1 MNFLAPFAL
10 LLAGAAAVPLVLH
23 LLRRRQ
29 GEKVDF
35 PAMRYL
41 LRAQKEHSSELRLRN
56 MLLMFLR
63 IAAVLA
69 FALAA
74 ARPLGRLSAGGHAPT
89 ALAIVLDNSLSTSVV
104 VEGAPVLARLKD
116 AARSAV
122 DRAATGDRLWLITA
136 DGRVVGGSAS
146 AVRTALDRLEPLSG
160 AGDLPTAV
168 RHAVA
173 LVRGS
178 GIPARQV
185 AILTD
190 AQATAWDADVPLE
203 GVSATVFAP
212 TLNPPRNRAVVRAT
226 PEPAHWTPRGAVR
239 AATSATDS
247 TTFRVMIGAR
257 AAARGTAP
265 PGTDIVVRVDPVERG
280 WFAGAVELEPDE
292 LRGDDVRWFA
302 VHVGAAPAV
311 TADPS
316 AGPFARTALDAL
328 VQDNRVAPGSAIAIT
343 GAEAA
348 RTPALIFAPTD
359 PVQLATANR
368 ALERAGI
375 PWKFGALRTGP
386 AAVKGAGLANVNALK
401 WYALEARGTDAGAAA
416 DTLATV
422 GGDLW
427 AVAGN
432 GYVLVAS
439 PLAVDGTDLPLRASW
454 VPWLGTAI
462 ASHLSGDA
470 GAVTDA
476 TPGLLVARPVWAR
489 ELEAPDGSRIP
500 ARDARIAAP
509 ARPGVYFW
517 LRGATRSAALVVNPE
532 IKESDLARMPMPALQ
547 ARFTGTSVVVNS
559 AAAKFTATA
568 FAVSGSRALDGLL
581 VLLGLILLV
590 AEAFVTRGRG
600 GESVEGAA

>member
-1 MNFLAPFAL
+1 
-10 LLAGAAAVPLVLH
+10 
-23 LLRRRQ
+23 
-29 GEKVDF
+29 
-35 PAMRYL
+35 
-41 LRAQKEHSSELRLRN
+41 
-56 MLLMFLR
+56 
-63 IAAVLA
+63 
-69 FALAA
+69 
-74 ARPLGRLSAGGHAPT
+74 
-89 ALAIVLDNSLSTSVV
+89 
-104 VEGAPVLARLKD
+104 
-116 AARSAV
+116 
-122 DRAATGDRLWLITA
+122 
-136 DGRVVGGSAS
+136 
-146 AVRTALDRLEPLSG
+146 
-160 AGDLPTAV
+160 
-168 RHAVA
+168 
-173 LVRGS
+173 
-178 GIPARQV
+178 
-185 AILTD
+185 
-190 AQATAWDADVPLE
+190 
-203 GVSATVFAP
+203 
-212 TLNPPRNRAVVRAT
+212 
-226 PEPAHWTPRGAVR
+226 VR

-265 PGTDIVVRVDPVERG
+265 PGTDIVVRLDPVERG

-328 VQDNRVAPGSAIAIT
+328 VQDTRVARGSAITIT

-368 ALERAGI
+368 ALERAGV
-375 PWKFGALRTGP
+375 PWKFGTLRTGP

-401 WYALEARGTDAGAAA
+401 WYALEARGADAGAAA

-439 PLAVDGTDLPLRASW
+439 PLTIEGTDLPLRASW

-476 TPGLLVARPVWAR
+476 TPGVLVARPVWAR

-500 ARDARIAAP
+500 TRDARIAAP
-509 ARPGVYFW
+509 MRPGVYFW
-517 LRGATRSAALVVNPE
+517 LRGATRAAALVVNPE
-532 IKESDLARMPMPALQ
+532 ARESDLARMPLAALQ
-547 ARFTGTSVVVNS
+547 ARFTGAPVVANSVT
-559 AAAKFTATA
+559 AKFTATA
-568 FAVSGSRALDGLL
+568 FAVSGSRALDGML
-581 VLLGLILLV
+581 VLLGLMLLV

-600 GESVEGAA
+600 GESVESTA